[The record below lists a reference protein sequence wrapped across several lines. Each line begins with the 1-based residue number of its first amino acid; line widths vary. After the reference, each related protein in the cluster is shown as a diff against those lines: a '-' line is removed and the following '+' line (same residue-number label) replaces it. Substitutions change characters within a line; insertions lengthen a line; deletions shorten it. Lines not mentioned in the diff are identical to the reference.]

1 MMVTL
6 TLAIRNLIGAGV
18 RTWLN
23 VFVTSLS
30 FIIIVL
36 LYGIQNGLY
45 DHAVRIMQET
55 EIGGGLYY
63 HPAYD
68 PDDPISIDDGH
79 GVIPE
84 SIASQIDRG
93 EAAAVLITQAAMYL
107 DGRMMPILI
116 KGINPDQKIVNI
128 PSDVL
133 NGGDSYVIPALI
145 GSGMASSNQLE
156 IGDEFTVRWRDT
168 NGSYDALDVKIT
180 GIMNVENFRIDR
192 GQIWISIQRLREMMK
207 TPGEATYVVSSTT
220 IDPAADQDGWTPKDT
235 ESLLSVVKKL
245 NDSKKQSAK
254 FIFVLLI
261 GVAAL
266 GIFNSQILSI
276 FRRRKEI
283 GTLMALGMRRQRVIG
298 LFTLEGSLH
307 GFFALIAAAIYGG
320 PLLWYLAVKGIPVPY
335 GSEMGIVIGE
345 NLYPVFGVGLVFGS
359 ACLVGVIVMIVSF
372 FPTRKIAKLQPT
384 DALRG
389 KWA

>member
-1 MMVTL
+1 MVML

-30 FIIIVL
+30 FVIIVL
-36 LYGIQNGLY
+36 LYGIQDGVY
-45 DHAVRIMQET
+45 DHAVRIMRET
-55 EIGGGLYY
+55 EIGGGIYY

-68 PDDPISIDDGH
+68 PDDLMTLDDGH
-79 GVIPE
+79 GLIPG
-84 SIASQIDRG
+84 SIVAQMSRG

-107 DGRMMPILI
+107 DGRMMLILM
-116 KGINPDQKIVNI
+116 KGISPNQKIVNI

-133 NGGDSYVIPALI
+133 NGGDSYLIPALI

-168 NGSYDALDVKIT
+168 NGSYDALDVKIA
-180 GIMNVENFRIDR
+180 GIMSVENFRIDR
-192 GQIWISIQRLREMMK
+192 GQIWISIERLRQMMK
-207 TPGEATYVVSSTT
+207 TPEEATYVVTSP
-220 IDPAADQDGWTPKDT
+220 IIGLKADPDGWAPQDT
-235 ESLLSVVKKL
+235 ESLLSVVRKL
-245 NDSKKQSAK
+245 NESKKQSAK

-283 GTLMALGMRRQRVIG
+283 GTLMALGMRRRRVIG

-307 GFFALIAAAIYGG
+307 GALALVAASIYGG
-320 PLLWYLAVKGIPVPY
+320 PLLWYLAAYGIPVPY
-335 GSEMGIVIGE
+335 GSGMGIVMGE

-359 ACLVGVIVMIVSF
+359 ACLVGLIVMIVSF